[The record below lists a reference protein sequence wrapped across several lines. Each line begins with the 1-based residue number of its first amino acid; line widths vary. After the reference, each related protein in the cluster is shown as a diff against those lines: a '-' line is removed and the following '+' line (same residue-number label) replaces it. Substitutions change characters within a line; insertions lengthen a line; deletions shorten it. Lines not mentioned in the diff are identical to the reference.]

1 MEEPKILRE
10 SMGAQV
16 LNLKTVN
23 LLTKNTSLIIIHQNI
38 RLLEILIQVMKMI
51 SMMMRKMKTSKSLM
65 KIQMSQKRNRRTPS
79 QK

>member
-65 KIQMSQKRNRRTPS
+65 KIQMSQKKNRRTPS
-79 QK
+79 QR